1 MKKVLKCILGI
12 IGICYFAI
20 VIVVTACLLCYNQ
33 YKVTEMFGYTF
44 VMIDDNSDM
53 YNNGDLVLFQENELN
68 DIRRNDTIFFY
79 EVTNGVA
86 SIRYGTVTEIM
97 PVTNEEKTFTINNN
111 HDISSESLIGKT
123 DTAKV
128 VPKLG
133 QVLTVLESRFGFL
146 ILVILPTLILF
157 LYELYRVIVEIK
169 TPIDD
174 DEDE

>member
-12 IGICYFAI
+12 IGICYFAV

-97 PVTNEEKTFTINNN
+97 PVTNEEKTFSIEPGYYQSIRMIQTGTDSNGQHYLTLSGIEFLGRI
-111 HDISSESLIGKT
+111 DIMPFTCFSSGMKQYFVNLY
-123 DTAKV
+123 
-128 VPKLG
+128 L
-133 QVLTVLESRFGFL
+133 
-146 ILVILPTLILF
+146 LVIIN
-157 LYELYRVIVEIK
+157 
-169 TPIDD
+169 
-174 DEDE
+174 